1 MWLRSE
7 FLVDAVVDDTIY
19 EVVDASSDAQQP
31 VAGPV
36 LVTPKASHQPGNPS
50 KRRKKNHE
58 NNAQNDRFD
67 RALNRLER
75 LESKRA
81 EETREERRKNQ
92 QMLLQ
97 VANSFADALNNLA
110 SAIVSKHQ

>member
-1 MWLRSE
+1 MPSE
-7 FLVDAVVDDTIY
+7 FLVDDVVDNTIY
-19 EVVDASSDAQQP
+19 EDFDDSSDAQQP

-58 NNAQNDRFD
+58 NDRFD
-67 RALNRLER
+67 RALDRLVR

-81 EETREERRKNQ
+81 EEAREERRENQ
-92 QMLLQ
+92 QLLLQ

-110 SAIVSKHQ
+110 SAIVSKR